1 MINEVKLL
9 FLLYC
14 PFSND
19 TVDYVVWVKP
29 LDIIANDYNSN
40 TIDPPEKRL
49 LRHSLESD
57 GFTQKNRPKAG
68 KLGWY
73 DSYLLLLTTT
83 YYYHASA

>member
-1 MINEVKLL
+1 MHANRFTISKKVNMINEVKLL

-57 GFTQKNRPKAG
+57 GFTQKKPAKGR
-68 KLGWY
+68 
-73 DSYLLLLTTT
+73 
-83 YYYHASA
+83 